1 MRLLVLM
8 LPLNSLLNRALLQ
21 PRHLQRMLLPPP
33 VLTQL
38 SSPRLKLRP
47 KLKLRL
53 RFKHNRV
60 QVPVLLLKPPPLP
73 LVLMPLLALTHNILR
88 NRNSK
93 EVLPLMSSHREP
105 AANALLDK
113 LPRCNT
119 PVPWPLMARY
129 SIHPFQEANQLPSR
143 SVT

>member
-1 MRLLVLM
+1 M

-21 PRHLQRMLLPPP
+21 PRQLQRMPLPPP

-53 RFKHNRV
+53 RFRHNRV
-60 QVPVLLLKPPPLP
+60 QVQVLLLKPPLP
-73 LVLMPLLALTHNILR
+73 LMPLLALTHNILR

-93 EVLPLMSSHREP
+93 EVLPLMSSHREL
-105 AANALLDK
+105 AINALLDK